1 VQGDLPMGVH
11 LANRGVPT
19 TSGEHAMSARLA
31 RKIALVTGAS
41 SGIGR
46 AVAEAF
52 AAEGASL
59 ALIAAPQDEPELQKV
74 AHASEGIALV
84 GDLGVPEIPQ
94 ALVAD
99 VIRRLGRIDILVS
112 NAGFASLE
120 SALDAS
126 VEHWDRLYA
135 VNLRGS
141 FLLCQAFG
149 QHVKARRGGGTIVIT
164 SSTNAV
170 MPESRQAAYN
180 ASKAGLLSLTKTLA
194 LEFASLGIRVNAV
207 LPGMTRTPQTAAVLG
222 DERFARAYL
231 PAIPAG
237 RFAEPD
243 DIAPAYVFLA
253 SDEARYITG
262 VELAVDGGLTIG
274 VRWPEVDI
282 GSDQSVTE

>member
-1 VQGDLPMGVH
+1 
-11 LANRGVPT
+11 
-19 TSGEHAMSARLA
+19 
-31 RKIALVTGAS
+31 
-41 SGIGR
+41 
-46 AVAEAF
+46 
-52 AAEGASL
+52 
-59 ALIAAPQDEPELQKV
+59 
-74 AHASEGIALV
+74 
-84 GDLGVPEIPQ
+84 
-94 ALVAD
+94 VAD